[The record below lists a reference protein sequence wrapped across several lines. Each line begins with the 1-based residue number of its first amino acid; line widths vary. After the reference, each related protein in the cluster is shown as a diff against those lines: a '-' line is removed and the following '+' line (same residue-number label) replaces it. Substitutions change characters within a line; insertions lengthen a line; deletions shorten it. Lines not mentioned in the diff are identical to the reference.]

1 MGFTGC
7 QFGIYV
13 RDHGMCLHEILKL
26 IAKNIKINDK
36 AIRISKF
43 SKLYSDQD
51 DFLEKYTGQT
61 LELELYDD
69 VKDITEC
76 ESSLLVDREESKY
89 DAEKRLYTCIISED
103 ASIMMVD
110 SIIFTDGEL
119 ELKSCHC
126 SAMFTLGSIDYCES
140 DNDVLVKNPIE
151 KLTTMTKYIEI
162 LIDSGRLCK
171 MDIKLGM
178 AINCCS

>member
-13 RDHGMCLHEILKL
+13 NDHNIGLDEILKL
-26 IAKNIKINDK
+26 IAKNVKIDDK

-43 SKLYSDQD
+43 SKLYSDLD
-51 DFLEKYTGQT
+51 DFLEKYTDKT
-61 LELELYDD
+61 LEFELYDD
-69 VKDITEC
+69 IKDITEC
-76 ESSLLVDREESKY
+76 GLSLLIDREESKY
-89 DAEKRLYTCIISED
+89 DVEKRLYTCIISEG
-103 ASIMMVD
+103 APIMMID

-126 SAMFTLGSIDYCES
+126 STMFTLGSVDYCES
-140 DNDVLVKNPIE
+140 DNDVFVENPIE
-151 KLTTMTKYIEI
+151 KLTNMTKYIEK
-162 LIDSGRLCK
+162 LIEQCRLSP